1 MAETC
6 RATGYVL
13 DPHSAVGTRAA
24 RELLGK
30 QPAIPVI
37 ALSTAHPAKFPDA
50 VERATGLR
58 PALPPHMADL
68 MTQRRELHGVAERS
82 GSRRELSFATRAR
95 AASGIA
101 A

>member
-1 MAETC
+1 MCSIRTAPWA
-6 RATGYVL
+6 R
-13 DPHSAVGTRAA
+13 SAA
-24 RELLGK
+24 RALLER
-30 QPAIPVI
+30 QPGVPVV

-68 MTQRRELHGVAERS
+68 MTRPETFTVLPHDQTTVETFIRD
-82 GSRRELSFATRAR
+82 RAR